1 MTSRERISRMFNHQE
16 ADRVPINDGPW
27 SSTFERWVSEG
38 YPRGVPLHEYFDYDH
53 VESISIDTSPRYP
66 TSVVEETDDYIITK
80 TSYGATI
87 KNWKKHGG
95 VPEFLDFTIVDP
107 ESWAEARKRMAP
119 TEDRLP
125 WKALQSNY
133 QQWRDQGAWISA
145 QFWFGF
151 DVTHSWAVGTDRVL
165 IALIEDPDWVS
176 DMFNH
181 YLDMD
186 LELFSKV
193 WDAGYHF
200 DEIHWPDDMGYR
212 QHQFFSVDTYR
223 EVLKP
228 VHKRA
233 CDWAHERGVSVRMHS
248 CGDIRPFV
256 PELIEI
262 GVDML
267 NPLEVKAG
275 MNPPELKQKYG
286 DQLAFHG
293 GLNAALF
300 PEPER
305 LYAQM
310 EEFVP
315 VMKQGGG
322 YWLSS
327 DHSVPDS
334 VSLDDFTKFVAL
346 GKKLGSYQ

>member
-133 QQWRDQGAWISA
+133 QKWRDQGAWISA

-193 WDAGYHF
+193 WDAGYRF

-233 CDWAHERGVSVRMHS
+233 CDWAHERGVAVRMHS